1 MTAGFAR
8 VVSNLRRCL
17 AALGFASFYLWTG
30 SIAAAAEEFLAGQM
44 LASVPEMQD
53 PNFART
59 VVYMLRH
66 DEGGALGLVVN
77 RPLGEVPVVL
87 LLEGK
92 DSDWN
97 DSEKVMVHS
106 GGPVGPKS
114 FISLHSRDLMPGS
127 SKVVNKDVAFTAE
140 QDVLK
145 AIRNGMAPKHYL
157 LAFGYSGWAPGQ
169 LESELERGDWFVIPG
184 DLAILFEQDHD
195 KKWEAAVAQYTP
207 EL

>member
-1 MTAGFAR
+1 MKDRLEQAMARAWRRLAGTGL
-8 VVSNLRRCL
+8 VLLCL
-17 AALGFASFYLWTG
+17 LTG
-30 SIAAAAEEFLAGQM
+30 GPAAADEFLTGQM
-44 LASVPEMQD
+44 LVSVPEMQD

-66 DEGGALGLVVN
+66 DDSGALGLVIN
-77 RPLGEVPVVL
+77 RPLGEVPLTV

-92 DSDWN
+92 DSDWSK
-97 DSEKVMVHS
+97 SEKVLILS
-106 GGPVGPKS
+106 GGPVNPKL

-127 SKVVNKDVAFTAE
+127 STVVNEELAYTSE

-145 AIRNGMAPKHYL
+145 AIEADKAPKRYL
-157 LAFGYSGWAPGQ
+157 FALGYSGWAPDQ

-184 DLAILFEQDHD
+184 DLSLIFEEDRD
-195 KKWEAAVAQYTP
+195 RIWEAAVARYTP